1 MAMPA
6 DPHRSMMNV
15 FLTYASSTPY
25 HESPYSPVHRCAG
38 FEASGKAQPVVCF
51 QLFTWHTLFRNASQ
65 CNSDARS
72 KPVFIHLILLLYDS
86 LTSSHYLSPDLHLS
100 LSHPRSSPR
109 RVFLIRKS
117 PSSTFPYPRRSPP
130 VRLTRYILNILQLTP
145 HLHQTV
151 PNHSRIQSQRPSH
164 GVLCSGARIEA

>member
-6 DPHRSMMNV
+6 DSHRSMMNV

-25 HESPYSPVHRCAG
+25 HESSYSPVHRCAG

-72 KPVFIHLILLLYDS
+72 KPIFIHLILL
-86 LTSSHYLSPDLHLS
+86 TTP
-100 LSHPRSSPR
+100 SHPYNISRPTSTFLFPTLRSSPP

-130 VRLTRYILNILQLTP
+130 VRLTRHILNILQLTP

-151 PNHSRIQSQRPSH
+151 PNHSRIQSQCPSH
-164 GVLCSGARIEA
+164 GVLCSGTRIEA